1 MFFFLQQC
9 HLIEAVSQSVYVTKD
24 SLTALVESYHSHLQD
39 IIKTLQQDESN
50 TNLGENTITAH
61 ARMSV
66 SVSTQTVQ
74 RLLCSIVY
82 QLYCCNPSE
91 DNEKRESSNGQIRT
105 LLRELVNWSKK
116 PTSAEFQHRY
126 CATFHHSVLHMVLH
140 SVRII

>member
-1 MFFFLQQC
+1 M
-9 HLIEAVSQSVYVTKD
+9 YVTKD
-24 SLTALVESYHSHLQD
+24 SLTALVESYHSRLQD
-39 IIKTLQQDESN
+39 IIKTLQEDESN
-50 TNLGENTITAH
+50 KIPGENTITAH
-61 ARMSV
+61 AHMSV
-66 SVSTQTVQ
+66 SMSAQNVQ

-91 DNEKRESSNGQIRT
+91 DNEKRESSYGQIRS

-126 CATFHHSVLHMVLH
+126 CALFHHYVRHMVLH